1 MYKTKS
7 KRSLNSKNN
16 LSCTVMTTA
25 KTKLNIIIVLS
36 CFRFV
41 RESVCYRKGRSIY
54 GGFRC
59 TRQSPKDV
67 GSYGVIQ
74 AVDSRRP
81 QQQI

>member
-25 KTKLNIIIVLS
+25 KSKLNMIIVLS

-41 RESVCYRKGRSIY
+41 RKRERERAFVTEMVDLFMAVFFVPDWKEGRKCFI
-54 GGFRC
+54 
-59 TRQSPKDV
+59 
-67 GSYGVIQ
+67 
-74 AVDSRRP
+74 
-81 QQQI
+81 